1 MDKLLRYI
9 RPTKVL
15 DVGAHI
21 GNFTKDLL
29 SHIPDCQVVLVEPNP
44 NCEQYLKLIGQKYD
58 MVALSNY
65 NGIAEL
71 HVENINPIGTGAS
84 LYKENTEWYKEGAY
98 HKVSVPTKTLNQ
110 CNYFNGSIDL
120 IKLDAQGSELDII
133 KGGEDI
139 IKNAKF
145 VLIEVSLLQYN
156 EGAPLMDSVM
166 DKMVELEF
174 VVVDVIEYHQH
185 QNIIFQLDLL
195 FKNLN

>member
-9 RPTKVL
+9 RPKTVL
-15 DVGAHI
+15 DVGAHV

-29 SHIPDCQVVLVEPNP
+29 SYIPDCQVVMVEPNP
-44 NCEQYLKLIGQKYD
+44 NCEQYLKLIGKKYD
-58 MVALSNY
+58 MVALSSY

-84 LYKENTEWYKEGAY
+84 LYKENTQWYKEGAY
-98 HKVSVPTKTLNQ
+98 NKVIVPTKTLSK
-110 CNYFNGSIDL
+110 CNYFDGDIDL

-145 VLIEVSLLQYN
+145 VLIEVSLLEYN
-156 EGAPLMDSVM
+156 EGAPLMDAVV
-166 DKMVELEF
+166 DKMVELGF
-174 VVVDVIEYHQH
+174 CIVDIVEYHRSN
-185 QNIIFQLDLL
+185 NIIFQIDLL
-195 FKNLN
+195 FKHLN